1 MLSCVGTLALFV
13 SAVTP
18 ISTVTAPVAE
28 AAPQTRQLI
37 IPIGYKMVNGKQD
50 RENPL
55 SAPDLLVDPGYSETR
70 PNFGDQENNED
81 VIGTDD
87 RYEVKDATQYPY
99 RWVGTLTFTLESGKR
114 VSCTG
119 SLIGPDSVV
128 TSGHC
133 LSDKFTDMTFSP
145 GQNGDS
151 KPFGTANVTQVWMD
165 ENKRSEQDIERDWA
179 VAKLDQP
186 LGNKAGWFG
195 MKSADNESLYGK
207 STTIIGYPV
216 DKEKN
221 TMWVGHGR
229 IFSEERGLFYHDT
242 DTYYGNSGSSV
253 LDERGTIYGIHYG
266 GNAQSA
272 VSTRITHN
280 IFNVLA
286 NITNRSTEDLAQ
298 SR

>member
-1 MLSCVGTLALFV
+1 
-13 SAVTP
+13 
-18 ISTVTAPVAE
+18 
-28 AAPQTRQLI
+28 
-37 IPIGYKMVNGKQD
+37 MVKQD

-216 DKEKN
+216 DKDKN
-221 TMWVGHGR
+221 TMWVVTVESSARNAACSTTTRTPTMAIQVRQCWMNG
-229 IFSEERGLFYHDT
+229 ELFMAFT
-242 DTYYGNSGSSV
+242 M
-253 LDERGTIYGIHYG
+253 
-266 GNAQSA
+266 A
-272 VSTRITHN
+272 VMHN
-280 IFNVLA
+280 RRCQRA
-286 NITNRSTEDLAQ
+286 
-298 SR
+298 

>member
-1 MLSCVGTLALFV
+1 MLA
-13 SAVTP
+13 
-18 ISTVTAPVAE
+18 
-28 AAPQTRQLI
+28 
-37 IPIGYKMVNGKQD
+37 
-50 RENPL
+50 
-55 SAPDLLVDPGYSETR
+55 DPGYSETR
-70 PNFGDQENNED
+70 PDFGDQENNED

-195 MKSADNESLYGK
+195 MKSADNESPPNGK
-207 STTIIGYPV
+207 S
-216 DKEKN
+216 N
-221 TMWVGHGR
+221 
-229 IFSEERGLFYHDT
+229 HD
-242 DTYYGNSGSSV
+242 
-253 LDERGTIYGIHYG
+253 
-266 GNAQSA
+266 
-272 VSTRITHN
+272 
-280 IFNVLA
+280 
-286 NITNRSTEDLAQ
+286 
-298 SR
+298 

>member
-37 IPIGYKMVNGKQD
+37 TPIGYKMVNGKQD

-195 MKSADNESLYGK
+195 MNPSMESQPRLSATRWIKRRTQCGLATVESSARNAAC
-207 STTIIGYPV
+207 STTTRTP
-216 DKEKN
+216 
-221 TMWVGHGR
+221 TMAIQVRQCWMNG
-229 IFSEERGLFYHDT
+229 ELFMAFT
-242 DTYYGNSGSSV
+242 M
-253 LDERGTIYGIHYG
+253 
-266 GNAQSA
+266 AA
-272 VSTRITHN
+272 MHN
-280 IFNVLA
+280 RRCQRA
-286 NITNRSTEDLAQ
+286 
-298 SR
+298 